1 MTDNPDW
8 KSAEEIAAVLEEA
21 LVPTA
26 KVEHDVRLPVIGKR
40 RSRQCDVVITY
51 GEHPRQ
57 TIAIVEVQKRRRKP
71 EINTFHGWVQK
82 MREVGAQ
89 HLICVS
95 ALGYPQSIIDE
106 VQTQH
111 GPTVRLL
118 TLEELEH
125 PSIGGLVAVSPFL
138 IHRKPLFSFES
149 IGKADLETDLAD
161 IDNLKAVETSINIR
175 DKVFS
180 LDDSPERYSLIDLTD
195 QVVKLRSEFFFQQRL
210 TEPAS
215 YALDVMLGSVSQDLW
230 FHQGEERQKIHRLP
244 LRIRVEHQIT
254 EIPMK
259 FHAYRQEFID
269 GTLAW
274 IISAKG
280 LVEGDSEISVQLV
293 FRPDQQGFLRLTDV
307 HHQGGDQLNLIVF
320 SDKDSAK
327 KSCDISKGIEKG

>member
-1 MTDNPDW
+1 MANVLDW
-8 KSAEEIAAVLEEA
+8 KSSEEIAAILEKA

-26 KVEHDVRLPVIGKR
+26 KVEHNVRLPVMGKS

-51 GEHPRQ
+51 GKHPRQ

-71 EINTFHGWVQK
+71 DINTFHGWVQK

-95 ALGYPQSIIDE
+95 ALGYPRSIVDE

-118 TLEELEH
+118 TLEELKY
-125 PSIGGLVAVSPFL
+125 PSIGNLVAVSPFL
-138 IHRKPLFSFES
+138 IHRKPVFSFES
-149 IGKADLETDLAD
+149 IGKAGMETDPAN
-161 IDNLKAVETSINIR
+161 IDNLKAVETSINIK

-195 QVVKLRSEFFFQQRL
+195 QVVKLRSEFFFQQGL

-230 FHQGEERQKIHRLP
+230 FYQGEERRKIYQLP

-254 EIPMK
+254 EIPMT
-259 FHAYRQEFID
+259 FHAYKQEFID
-269 GTLAW
+269 GALAW
-274 IISAKG
+274 VVSAKG
-280 LVEGDSEISVQLV
+280 FVEGGSEISVQLV
-293 FRPDQQGFLRLTDV
+293 FKPDQQGFLRLTDV
-307 HHQGGDQLNLIVF
+307 HHHGGEQLNLIVY
-320 SDKDSAK
+320 SDEGSAK
-327 KSCDISKGIEKG
+327 RSYDISKGVGKE